1 MDLASRQPGAA
12 PGQGRGRGAVGGGF
26 RPGGGGPRGAGLL
39 RMLPVMTVLDAD
51 QDGEISAKEIENAVA
66 ALKGLDKNKDG
77 KLRK

>member
-1 MDLASRQPGAA
+1 
-12 PGQGRGRGAVGGGF
+12 
-26 RPGGGGPRGAGLL
+26 
-39 RMLPVMTVLDAD
+39 MLPVMTVLDAD